1 MKSEENISST
11 FTNESHDVV
20 ASTLPSQISFAL
32 FPCMVFTGVICNT
45 LIFVI
50 MRRRRMSHLSTCY
63 YMGILAIA
71 DTSVLLLGLSVMWL
85 YLVNRKWSLVLQS
98 TYGCKLLSLL
108 FYTVSDTSVWLVC
121 MMSADRCIA
130 VTRPLH
136 ASSICTVR
144 RARISV
150 CVLVLCMLLINIHF
164 LFTHYLSAEN
174 DCTSHERY
182 QFFIRQLWPWID
194 AAVYSVIPFI
204 FLLTIN
210 LIIVR
215 SLFQARRSRT
225 HLRIYQSQRNRNQ
238 NQLSTSMSRKLTT
251 MLLAVTFF
259 FLLTSFPMVCLQI
272 YTNLSDQ
279 NNHIIAQSYLKPLCE
294 TLQYSNH
301 CVTRFESRLDSSV
314 SLSLFSRSTSSSM
327 PSLEKRFVMNC
338 DDSFVVWLWNYISRR
353 KSCKHRSLSD
363 TNSWRPL
370 VIWANIRRVND
381 DDHQQRLNWY
391 VVVHRWTRVW
401 AMERSSWRMLV
412 ETNTDLLCV
421 CVCRTFFCLLFTGAI
436 HPGLFLFVRVTLPSA
451 RDVRASFFSL
461 SLSSEN
467 KIRTEWRSIRLFG
480 LENTDTHR

>member
-1 MKSEENISST
+1 
-11 FTNESHDVV
+11 
-20 ASTLPSQISFAL
+20 
-32 FPCMVFTGVICNT
+32 
-45 LIFVI
+45 
-50 MRRRRMSHLSTCY
+50 
-63 YMGILAIA
+63 
-71 DTSVLLLGLSVMWL
+71 
-85 YLVNRKWSLVLQS
+85 
-98 TYGCKLLSLL
+98 
-108 FYTVSDTSVWLVC
+108 VSDTSVWLVC

-150 CVLVLCMLLINIHF
+150 GVLVLCMLLINVHF
-164 LFTHYLSAEN
+164 LFTHYLSNEN

-182 QFFIRQLWPWID
+182 EFFIRHLWPWID

-272 YTNLSDQ
+272 YTNLSHQ

-301 CVTRFESRLDSSV
+301 CVIRSEPRLHAII
-314 SLSLFSRSTSSSM
+314 SLSLFSRSISSSM

-338 DDSFVVWLWNYISRR
+338 DDSFVVWL
-353 KSCKHRSLSD
+353 
-363 TNSWRPL
+363 
-370 VIWANIRRVND
+370 
-381 DDHQQRLNWY
+381 
-391 VVVHRWTRVW
+391 
-401 AMERSSWRMLV
+401 
-412 ETNTDLLCV
+412 
-421 CVCRTFFCLLFTGAI
+421 
-436 HPGLFLFVRVTLPSA
+436 
-451 RDVRASFFSL
+451 
-461 SLSSEN
+461 
-467 KIRTEWRSIRLFG
+467 
-480 LENTDTHR
+480 